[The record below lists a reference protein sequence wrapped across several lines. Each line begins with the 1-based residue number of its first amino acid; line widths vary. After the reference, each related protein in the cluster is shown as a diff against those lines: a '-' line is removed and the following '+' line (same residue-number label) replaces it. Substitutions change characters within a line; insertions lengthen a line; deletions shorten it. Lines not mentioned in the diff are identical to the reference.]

1 VRATDLGDYQLR
13 ENGMKW
19 TRSQKNVVVAAYLG
33 WALDAFDFFLMVFM
47 FKDIATTFGVPVK
60 QVVTA
65 VTLTLAARP
74 VGAFIFG
81 RLADRYGRKP
91 TLMWNILAFSALEV
105 ASGFAPTLTSFL
117 ILRFFFGI
125 AMGGEWG
132 IGSALTF
139 ESIPANSRGPVSGL
153 LQAGYPSGYF
163 IASIAMYFLYDQL
176 GWRYMFVLGAV
187 PAILVFFI
195 RMGVDES
202 PAYLEQKV
210 SKDRPNLIVVIGRNW
225 KLAIY
230 AICMMTA
237 FNFFSHG
244 SQDAYPNLYLK
255 IQHGFDTKTLSLM
268 TGIANVGAIFGG
280 IGFGW
285 LSERIGRRR
294 AIMIAA
300 LLALPVIPFWAFGSA
315 PVILGIGAFFIQV
328 SVQGAWGIV
337 PVHLNELSPP
347 EIRAT
352 FPGVVYQLGN
362 LIASV
367 NLPIQVAIAEA
378 NGNNYGLAMAI
389 VVGTVAVV
397 ISLLVAFG
405 PENRGI
411 AMADS
416 HRRDAAAAAPV

>member
-1 VRATDLGDYQLR
+1 
-13 ENGMKW
+13 MKW

-47 FKDIATTFGVPVK
+47 FKDVASTFHVEVK
-60 QVVTA
+60 QVVFA

-74 VGAFIFG
+74 IGAFIFG
-81 RLADRYGRKP
+81 RLADRFGRKP
-91 TLMWNILAFSALEV
+91 TLMWNILAFSVLEV
-105 ASGFAPTLTSFL
+105 ASGFAPTLTIFF
-117 ILRFFFGI
+117 ILRFLFGI

-139 ESIPANSRGPVSGL
+139 ETIPAKARGPVSGL
-153 LQAGYPSGYF
+153 LQAGYPSGFF
-163 IASIAMYFLYDQL
+163 IASIAMYFLYDAL
-176 GWRYMFVLGAV
+176 GWRYMFTLGAI
-187 PAILVFFI
+187 PAILIFFV

-202 PAYLEQKV
+202 PAFIEQKV
-210 SKDRPNLIVVIGRNW
+210 AATRPNLFEVLGRNW

-230 AICMMTA
+230 AICLMTA

-244 SQDAYPNLYLK
+244 SQDAYPNLFLK

-268 TGIANVGAIFGG
+268 TAIANIGAICGG

-294 AIMIAA
+294 AIMFAA
-300 LLALPVIPFWAFGSA
+300 LIALPVIPVWAFGST
-315 PVILGIGAFFIQV
+315 PVILGIGAFLMQV
-328 SVQGAWGIV
+328 SVQGAWGVI
-337 PVHLNELSPP
+337 PVHLNELSPA

-362 LIASV
+362 FIASS
-367 NLPIQVAIAEA
+367 NLNIQVAIADA
-378 NGNNYGLAMAI
+378 NGKNYGLAMAI
-389 VVGTVAVV
+389 VVGTVAVA
-397 ISLLVAFG
+397 ICLLVAFG
-405 PENRGI
+405 PEKRGI

-416 HRRDAAAAAPV
+416 HRRDAALA

>member
-1 VRATDLGDYQLR
+1 
-13 ENGMKW
+13 MKW

-47 FKDIATTFGVPVK
+47 FKDVASTFHVEVK
-60 QVVTA
+60 QVVFA

-74 VGAFIFG
+74 IGAFIFG
-81 RLADRYGRKP
+81 RLADHFGRKP
-91 TLMWNILAFSALEV
+91 TLMWNILAFSVLEV
-105 ASGFAPTLTSFL
+105 ASGFAPTLTTFF
-117 ILRFFFGI
+117 ILRFLFGI

-139 ESIPANSRGPVSGL
+139 ETIPAKARGPVSGL
-153 LQAGYPSGYF
+153 LQAGYPSGFF
-163 IASIAMYFLYDQL
+163 IASIAMYFLYDTL
-176 GWRYMFVLGAV
+176 GWRYMFMLGAI
-187 PAILVFFI
+187 PAILVFFV
-195 RMGVDES
+195 RMGVEES

-210 SKDRPNLIVVIGRNW
+210 ATARPNLIEVLGRNW

-230 AICMMTA
+230 AICLMTA

-244 SQDAYPNLYLK
+244 SQDAYPNLFLK
-255 IQHGFDTKTLSLM
+255 IQHGFDTHTLSLM
-268 TGIANVGAIFGG
+268 TAIANIGAIFGG

-300 LLALPVIPFWAFGSA
+300 LIALPVIPVWAFGST
-315 PVILGIGAFFIQV
+315 PLILGIGAFFMQV
-328 SVQGAWGIV
+328 SVQGAWGII
-337 PVHLNELSPP
+337 PVHLNELSPA

-362 LIASV
+362 LIASS
-367 NLPIQVAIAEA
+367 NLNIQVAIADA
-378 NGNNYGLAMAI
+378 NGKNYGLAMAI
-389 VVGTVAVV
+389 VVGTVAVA
-397 ISLLVAFG
+397 ICLLVAFG
-405 PENRGI
+405 PEKRGI

-416 HRRDAAAAAPV
+416 HRRDAAIA

>member
-1 VRATDLGDYQLR
+1 
-13 ENGMKW
+13 MKW
-19 TRSQKNVVVAAYLG
+19 TKSQKNVVLAAYLG
-33 WALDAFDFFLMVFM
+33 WTLDAFDFFLMVFM
-47 FKDIATTFGVPVK
+47 FTDVAATFHVEVK
-60 QVVTA
+60 QVVFA

-74 VGAFIFG
+74 IGAFIFG
-81 RLADRYGRKP
+81 RLADHFGRKP

-105 ASGFAPTLTSFL
+105 ASGFAPTLTTFL
-117 ILRFFFGI
+117 ILRFLFGI

-139 ESIPANSRGPVSGL
+139 ETIPAKARGPVSGL

-163 IASIAMYFLYDQL
+163 IASIAMYFLYDTL
-176 GWRYMFVLGAV
+176 GWRYMFVLGAA

-202 PAYLEQKV
+202 PAWTEQRV
-210 SKDRPNLIVVIGRNW
+210 RQERPNLFEVLGRNW
-225 KLAIY
+225 KLALY
-230 AICMMTA
+230 AILLMTA

-244 SQDAYPNLYLK
+244 SQDAYPNLFLK
-255 IQHGFDTKTLSLM
+255 KQHGFDTHVSSLM
-268 TGIANVGAIFGG
+268 TAIANVGAIFGG
-280 IGFGW
+280 IGFGF
-285 LSERIGRRR
+285 LSEKIGRRK

-300 LLALPVIPFWAFGSA
+300 LIALPVLRLWAFGST
-315 PVILGIGAFFIQV
+315 PVMLGLGAFLMQV
-328 SVQGAWGIV
+328 SVQGAWGII

-362 LIASV
+362 FIASS

-378 NGNNYGLAMAI
+378 YGNNYGLAMAV

-405 PENRGI
+405 PEKRGV

-416 HRRDAAAAAPV
+416 HRAAEAAAT

>member
-1 VRATDLGDYQLR
+1 
-13 ENGMKW
+13 
-19 TRSQKNVVVAAYLG
+19 
-33 WALDAFDFFLMVFM
+33 M
-47 FKDIATTFGVPVK
+47 FKDVASTFHVEIK
-60 QVVTA
+60 QVVFA

-74 VGAFIFG
+74 IGAFVFG

-105 ASGFAPTLTSFL
+105 ASGFAPTITTFFA
-117 ILRFFFGI
+117 LRFLFGI

-139 ESIPANSRGPVSGL
+139 ETIPANARGAVSGL

-163 IASIAMYFLYDQL
+163 IASIAMYFLYDAL
-176 GWRYMFVLGAV
+176 GWRYMFVLGAI

-202 PAYLEQKV
+202 PAFTEQRVAKQRHSLREV
-210 SKDRPNLIVVIGRNW
+210 MGRNW

-230 AICMMTA
+230 AIALMTA

-244 SQDAYPNLYLK
+244 SQDAYPNLFLK
-255 IQHGFDTKTLSLM
+255 IQHGFDTHTLSLM
-268 TGIANVGAIFGG
+268 TAIANIGAIIGG

-294 AIMIAA
+294 AIMGAA
-300 LLALPVIPFWAFGSA
+300 LLALPVIPFWAFGST
-315 PVILGIGAFFIQV
+315 PLILGVGAFFMQV
-328 SVQGAWGIV
+328 AVQGAWGII
-337 PVHLNELSPP
+337 PVHLNELSPY

-362 LIASV
+362 FIASA
-367 NLPIQVAIAEA
+367 NLNIQVMIAEHNA
-378 NGNNYGLAMAI
+378 NNYGLAMAL
-389 VVGTVAVV
+389 VVGIVAVV
-397 ISLLVAFG
+397 ISVLVSIG
-405 PENRGI
+405 PERHGI
-411 AMADS
+411 AMADA
-416 HRRDAAAAAPV
+416 HRTPITEII

>member
-1 VRATDLGDYQLR
+1 
-13 ENGMKW
+13 MKW

-47 FKDIATTFGVPVK
+47 FKDVASTFHVEVK
-60 QVVTA
+60 QVVFA

-74 VGAFIFG
+74 IGAFIFG
-81 RLADRYGRKP
+81 RLADHFGRKP
-91 TLMWNILAFSALEV
+91 TLMWNILAFSVLEV
-105 ASGFAPTLTSFL
+105 ASGFAPTLTTFF
-117 ILRFFFGI
+117 ILRFLFGI

-139 ESIPANSRGPVSGL
+139 ETIPAKARGPVSGL
-153 LQAGYPSGYF
+153 LQAGYPSGFF
-163 IASIAMYFLYDQL
+163 IASIAMYFLYDTL
-176 GWRYMFVLGAV
+176 GWRYMFMLGAI
-187 PAILVFFI
+187 PAILVFFV

-210 SKDRPNLIVVIGRNW
+210 AAVRPNLFEVLGRNW

-230 AICMMTA
+230 AICLMTA

-244 SQDAYPNLYLK
+244 SQDAYPNLFLK
-255 IQHGFDTKTLSLM
+255 IQHGFDTHTLSLM
-268 TGIANVGAIFGG
+268 TAIANIGAIFGG

-300 LLALPVIPFWAFGSA
+300 LIALPVIPVWAFGST
-315 PVILGIGAFFIQV
+315 PVILGIGAFLMQV
-328 SVQGAWGIV
+328 SVQGAWGII
-337 PVHLNELSPP
+337 PVHLNELSPS

-362 LIASV
+362 LIASS
-367 NLPIQVAIAEA
+367 NLNIQVAIADA
-378 NGNNYGLAMAI
+378 NDKNYGLAMAI
-389 VVGTVAVV
+389 VVGTVAVA
-397 ISLLVAFG
+397 ITLLVAFG

-416 HRRDAAAAAPV
+416 HRRDAATA

>member
-1 VRATDLGDYQLR
+1 MQ
-13 ENGMKW
+13 W
-19 TRSQKNVVVAAYLG
+19 TKSQKNVVLAAYLG
-33 WALDAFDFFLMVFM
+33 WTLDAFDFFLMVFM
-47 FKDIATTFGVPVK
+47 FKDVAETFNVDIK
-60 QVVTA
+60 HVVFA

-74 VGAFIFG
+74 IGAFIFG
-81 RLADRYGRKP
+81 RLADRFGRKP

-105 ASGFAPTLTSFL
+105 ASGFAPTITTFL
-117 ILRFFFGI
+117 ALRFMFGI

-139 ESIPANSRGPVSGL
+139 ETIPAKARGVVSGL

-163 IASIAMYFLYDQL
+163 IASIAMYFLYDRL
-176 GWRYMFVLGAV
+176 GWRYMFVLGAI
-187 PAILVFFI
+187 PAILVFFV
-195 RMGVDES
+195 RQGVDES
-202 PAYLEQKV
+202 PAWIEQRVKKE
-210 SKDRPNLIVVIGRNW
+210 SHGLIDVMSRNW
-225 KLAIY
+225 KLALY
-230 AICMMTA
+230 AICLMTA

-244 SQDAYPNLYLK
+244 SQDAYPNLFLK
-255 IQHGFDTKTLSLM
+255 LQHHFDTHRSSLM
-268 TGIANVGAIFGG
+268 TAIANIGAILGG

-294 AIMIAA
+294 AIMCAA
-300 LLALPVIPFWAFGSA
+300 LLALPVIPFWAFGTT
-315 PVILGIGAFFIQV
+315 PLVLGIGAFFMQV
-328 SVQGAWGIV
+328 SVQGAWGII

-362 LIASV
+362 FIAST
-367 NLPIQVAIAEA
+367 NLPIQVWIAEQH
-378 NGNNYGLAMAI
+378 GDNYGMAMAM

-405 PENRGI
+405 PEHRGI

-416 HRRDAAAAAPV
+416 HRQAEAV